1 MSVEYSATVAATGG
15 RSRFVSSVIRGIWGV
30 ALTGAAVAC
39 GEAPPAPRTA
49 DVDSSRPTVPARY
62 RASGLGAAG
71 FTSVHLFD
79 WRWDDI
85 ANECESELGP
95 AGFKAVQVSP
105 PNEHSRT
112 PSQDWSMRY
121 QPVSYLISRSR
132 SGTEAEFVRM
142 VQRCRAVG
150 VDVYVDAVLNHMTN
164 FPSPGTGTAGSV
176 YSKYRY
182 PGLYDESDFHAPCAL
197 VDYRVAAQVQDCE
210 LYSLPDL
217 RTDRPRV
224 RRVLADYLIA
234 LARLG
239 VAGFRVDAAK
249 HIQQADLD
257 AILDTV
263 NTTVQRLG
271 QQVPYVF
278 LEISAGR
285 DEAVQPSDYFG
296 IGYSSGGAAD
306 ITEFTYRGLA
316 DKFTRRGG
324 QSLHQLSPTGPSG
337 ARFSESAWGLLPSDK
352 AVVFLQNHDTQRECG
367 LGYQQGAVFRL
378 ANVFMLAHPYGYPS
392 VLSGFAF
399 RCPEQRS
406 EGPPR
411 NAEGWTTPVACAS
424 DWARA
429 ATGDWVCEHR
439 DPTIRAMVGFRRRT
453 AGAPITAWWDNGAN
467 VIAFSRGSLG
477 FVAIS
482 REAQPVEVTV
492 STTLPAGWYCDL
504 LSGGRVNGVCRGE
517 SVEVRSDGTV
527 TLRLQQDRAVA
538 LDTSTRRE

>member
-1 MSVEYSATVAATGG
+1 MSGGFGGIFVA
-15 RSRFVSSVIRGIWGV
+15 RRVWPFVLAG
-30 ALTGAAVAC
+30 ALIAC
-39 GEAPPAPRTA
+39 AEAPPAP
-49 DVDSSRPTVPARY
+49 DVVEVAAPRPTVPARY

-71 FTSVHLFD
+71 YTAVHLFD

-85 ANECESELGP
+85 ASECESVLGP

-112 PSQDWSMRY
+112 PNQDWSQRY
-121 QPVSYLISRSR
+121 QPVSYALTRSR

-164 FPSPGTGTAGSV
+164 FPSPGTGSAGTV

-182 PGLYDESDFHAPCAL
+182 PGLYDETDFHAPCAL
-197 VDYRVAAQVQDCE
+197 TDYRVAAQVQDCE

-217 RTDRPRV
+217 RTEKPRV

-234 LARLG
+234 LARVG
-239 VAGFRVDAAK
+239 VAGFRFDAAK
-249 HIQQADLD
+249 HIQQADVD

-263 NTTVQRLG
+263 NTEVQRLG
-271 QQVPYVF
+271 QPVPYVF

-285 DEAVQPSDYFG
+285 DDVVQPVDYYG
-296 IGYSSGGAAD
+296 VGYTSGGAAD
-306 ITEFTYRGLA
+306 VTEFTYRGIA

-324 QSLHQLSPTGPSG
+324 QSLHQLSPTGAAG
-337 ARFSESAWGLLPSDK
+337 AQFSEAAWGLLPSDK

-367 LGYQQGAVFRL
+367 LGYQQGDIFRL

-411 NAEGWTTPVACAS
+411 DPEGWTTRVVCAS
-424 DWARA
+424 DWAA
-429 ATGDWVCEHR
+429 AVTGDWVCEHR
-439 DPTIRAMVGFRRRT
+439 DAAIRAMVGFRRRT
-453 AGAPITAWWDNGAN
+453 AGAPVTRWWDNGAN
-467 VIAFSRGSLG
+467 AIAFSRGALG
-477 FVAIS
+477 FVAIN
-482 REAQPVEVTV
+482 RESQRVEAVVPTA
-492 STTLPAGWYCDL
+492 LPAGRYCDL
-504 LSGGRVNGVCRGE
+504 LSGGRVDGVCRGE
-517 SVEVRSDGTV
+517 TVEVRADGTIA
-527 TLRLQQDRAVA
+527 LRLPADRALA
-538 LDTSTRRE
+538 IDTSTRRD